1 MKSIGYIFRFIE
13 EVFFLG
19 IVSLLV
25 SLIAFGADFKVI
37 MNSALQLKSFT
48 DYFNAYMFFSLFGYP
63 IVLLLSILVNKYID
77 LYQWK
82 EKKRS
87 TFELILKTLFDNATF
102 SFRIIFKFLG
112 IFFDD
117 VDNTKQ
123 VGSIL
128 MFSLWI
134 VNIIF
139 IIMGMMYSFR

>member
-19 IVSLLV
+19 IISLVV
-25 SLIAFGADFKVI
+25 SLIAFGADFKSI
-37 MNSALQLKSFT
+37 MESALQLRSFT

-63 IVLLLSILVNKYID
+63 LVLLLSILTNKYID

-87 TFELILKTLFDNATF
+87 TFELILKTVIDNVTF

-117 VDNTKQ
+117 IDNTAQ
-123 VGSIL
+123 MGSII
-128 MFSLWI
+128 MFSLWLI
-134 VNIIF
+134 NIIF
-139 IIMGMMYSFR
+139 IVMGMIFAY

>member
-19 IVSLLV
+19 IISLVV
-25 SLIAFGADFKVI
+25 SLIAFGADFKSI
-37 MNSALQLKSFT
+37 MESALQLRSFT

-63 IVLLLSILVNKYID
+63 LVLLLSILTNKYID

-87 TFELILKTLFDNATF
+87 TFELILKTVIDNVTF

-117 VDNTKQ
+117 VDNTAQ
-123 VGSIL
+123 MGSII
-128 MFSLWI
+128 MFSLWLI
-134 VNIIF
+134 NIIF
-139 IIMGMMYSFR
+139 IVMGMIFAY